1 MNTPEGLTMK
11 VLLCTLCLDI
21 RALDPEGAWTCCR
34 CGNSEARW
42 LDTKV
47 GTVRCRAKDQGK
59 LRIIGMNNKFLIM
72 GCRGPAYEDHKLPD
86 RWSWWRKLHDA
97 STVIEGLIFDHD
109 KRACWATILKVGD
122 TPDISWEPQVSL

>member
-1 MNTPEGLTMK
+1 LEGLPLK

-42 LDTKV
+42 LDAEK
-47 GTVRCRAKDQGK
+47 GSVRCRAKDRSK
-59 LRIIGMNNKFLIM
+59 LRVIGMNNKYLVV
-72 GCRGPAYEDHKLPD
+72 GVRGPSYADLKLTD
-86 RWSWWRKLHDA
+86 RWAWWRKLHEA
-97 STVIEGLIFDHD
+97 STLVEGLIFDKD

-122 TPDISWEPQVSL
+122 TNDISWEPDSQIPSS